1 MRKNLSKELYNSEV
15 INTVILNLVKL
26 GIISGQDPLRFWIID
41 KPLCELDTLNPQIII
56 KNKNI
61 KQNQDFTRNF
71 SLQRGIIQ
79 KED

>member
-1 MRKNLSKELYNSEV
+1 MRKNLSKELYNSKQ

-26 GIISGQDPLRFWIID
+26 EIISGHDPLRFWVID

-61 KQNQDFTRNF
+61 KQNQEFSKDF
-71 SLQRGIIQ
+71 SLHINELS
-79 KED
+79 KT